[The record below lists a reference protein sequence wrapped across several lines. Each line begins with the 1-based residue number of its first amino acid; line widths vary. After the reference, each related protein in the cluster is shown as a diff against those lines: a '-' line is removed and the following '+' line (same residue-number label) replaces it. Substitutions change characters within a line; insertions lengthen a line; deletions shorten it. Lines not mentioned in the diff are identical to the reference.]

1 MTIKTYEKDGSPVV
15 APEGRIDHVTAAEFE
30 QKINE
35 VGRDS
40 DKLTLDLAG
49 VEYVSSAALRVIL
62 KANDMVK
69 DKGGMIIIN
78 VNRKVMEI
86 FNVTGFSDYLDIR

>member
-86 FNVTGFSDYLDIR
+86 LKITGISDYLNIM